1 MKALS
6 IFGQAL
12 LAFVLAV
19 AYVVWWIVCL
29 PFLIAYYVVVAVF
42 TVVTFTVCAILVMV
56 YKFAAWLARLGK

>member
-19 AYVVWWIVCL
+19 AYVAWWLVCL
-29 PFLIAYYVVVAVF
+29 PFIIAYYVVVSAFTITVF
-42 TVVTFTVCAILVMV
+42 GVCAALVMV
-56 YKFAAWLARLGK
+56 YKFSAWLSRAMR